1 MTNKNKIKYIK
12 KILDNDGND
21 YWDDCDVMCGQI
33 QDIVNYENLQDWAKE
48 KINNELN
55 IKGE

>member
-21 YWDDCDVMCGQI
+21 YWDDCSIMCDQI
-33 QDIVNYENLQDWAKE
+33 QDIVNYENLQNWAKE

>member
-1 MTNKNKIKYIK
+1 MKNKNKIKYIK